1 MALPVNTTI
10 NEPLVQKYSNDY
22 FTKRQQYLND
32 VSNIQHKLLIEQ
44 LIEELRVLHAQLNAT
59 NAVVNAHIT
68 GPGHVL

>member
-1 MALPVNTTI
+1 MSLPINTSI
-10 NEPLVQKYSNDY
+10 NEGLVQKYSTDY

-44 LIEELRVLHAQLNAT
+44 LIEELRILHIQLNAT
-59 NAVVNAHIT
+59 NAVVNTHIV

>member
-10 NEPLVQKYSNDY
+10 NEPVVQQYYNDY
-22 FTKRQQYLND
+22 FVKREQYLND
-32 VSNIQHKLLIEQ
+32 VSSKQHRLLIEQ
-44 LIEELRVLHAQLNAT
+44 LINELRLLHTQLNQT